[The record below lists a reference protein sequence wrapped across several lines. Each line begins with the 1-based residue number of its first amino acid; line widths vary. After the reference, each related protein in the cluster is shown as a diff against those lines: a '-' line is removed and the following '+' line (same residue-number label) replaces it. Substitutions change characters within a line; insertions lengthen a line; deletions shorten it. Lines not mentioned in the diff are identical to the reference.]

1 MSILVGLT
9 LLPGAGGAADRPD
22 FVIGDILT
30 IDQGFIY
37 IDIENRSAVTVP
49 ITPELMEKPFLV
61 IYLNRIKRAEYR
73 LKYLDPRLF
82 QKNGRIRF
90 RTNFRAQGDLQMKV
104 EINGSRVISET
115 NYQNN
120 VFVKIFKPPTNTD
133 GQK

>member
-1 MSILVGLT
+1 MVGLA
-9 LLPGAGGAADRPD
+9 LLSGAVGAAGRPD
-22 FVIGDILT
+22 FLISDIQPL
-30 IDQGFIY
+30 DQGFIY
-37 IDIENRSAVTVP
+37 ITIENRSPVTVH

-82 QKNGRIRF
+82 QKNSRLRF

-104 EINGSRVISET
+104 EINGSRVITET

-120 VFVKIFKPPTNTD
+120 VIVIVFKQSANPD
-133 GQK
+133 ERK